1 MMRLILIFVL
11 SSCVLVLTLG
21 CGQNTENDTN
31 VQTMDNHTD
40 DLKNV
45 NVENSD
51 HRFLQRSIDKT
62 QKVIEELKF
71 EQLHLRYMWPQDSMN
86 YCRIKKLQI
95 VNEFCSNSARK
106 TDQYHDMC
114 NPSIDIDE
122 RYSNITEFLN
132 NYPSGSAAKLL
143 GKNLKS
149 KYEKSVRD
157 YLLPNTTIT
166 LNLKRERSFLQMLQ
180 DSLRL
185 IE

>member
-1 MMRLILIFVL
+1 MRLILRFVL
-11 SSCVLVLTLG
+11 SICVLALTVG

-31 VQTMDNHTD
+31 VQTIEKQTDNFNY
-40 DLKNV
+40 KNV
-45 NVENSD
+45 EDSVY
-51 HRFLQRSIDKT
+51 RFIQRSIDKT

-86 YCRIKKLQI
+86 YCRIKKLHI
-95 VNEFCSNSARK
+95 VNEFCSNSARR

-114 NPSIDIDE
+114 NPSVDIDE
-122 RYSNITEFLN
+122 RYFNILEFLSK
-132 NYPSGSAAKLL
+132 YPSGSAARLL

-166 LNLKRERSFLQMLQ
+166 LNLKRERSFLRMLQ
-180 DSLRL
+180 DSLQL